1 MDKKAA
7 LTAVERF
14 KTALESRGIRI
25 SKLILYGSYATG
37 TFKDGS
43 DIDVVVVS
51 DDFNGKGY
59 WERLDVLSGA
69 IYEVFAPIEAI
80 AMTTDEWDGGALSIV
95 EYAKHGEIF
104 YSAA

>member
-25 SKLILYGSYATG
+25 SKLILYGSYAAG
-37 TFKDGS
+37 TFKEGS

-51 DDFNGKGY
+51 DDFAGKGF
-59 WERLDVLSGA
+59 WERIEILSEA
-69 IYEVFAPIEAI
+69 IYEVFEPIEAV
-80 AMTTDEWDGGALSIV
+80 AMTPEEWRKGDSSIA
-95 EYAKHGEIF
+95 EYSKNGEIVF
-104 YSAA
+104 AA